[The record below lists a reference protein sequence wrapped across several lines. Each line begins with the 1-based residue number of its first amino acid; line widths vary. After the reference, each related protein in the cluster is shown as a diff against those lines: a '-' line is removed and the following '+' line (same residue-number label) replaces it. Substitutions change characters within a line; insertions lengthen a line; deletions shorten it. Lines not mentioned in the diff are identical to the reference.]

1 MGLDLRPAPE
11 QTGGRVRQA
20 PPGRGRWRTRLTRLD
35 LRLSPY
41 LYISPFYLL
50 FLLFGLFPLG
60 FTFWVSLHHWEIIGD
75 HEFIGLTNYTRLLT
89 DDQFWNSV
97 YNTFGMFFVATIP
110 QLLLALVLA
119 NALNRRL
126 RMPTLFRMGVLL
138 PLVTSVAAVAIVFT
152 QIYGRDYGM
161 ANWILGMFGVDN
173 IDWTANKWSSWLA
186 ISTMVDWRWTGYN
199 ALIFLAGMQA
209 IPRDLYEASAI
220 DGASRRQQFWRIT
233 VPLLRPTIIFVAII
247 STVGGLQLFT
257 EPLLFNSGHME
268 GGTLRQSQT
277 VAMYMF
283 ENAFQ
288 RFQYGYGSA
297 VAWMLF
303 MIILIFSI
311 INFLIIRRLA
321 GGIK

>member
-1 MGLDLRPAPE
+1 MSLDLRSAPA
-11 QTGGRVRQA
+11 QAGGRGTRPAV
-20 PPGRGRWRTRLTRLD
+20 PVRGRAKLSRLD
-35 LRLSPY
+35 IKLSPY
-41 LYISPFYLL
+41 LYISPFYVL

-60 FTFWVSLHHWEIIGD
+60 YTFWVSLHHWEIIGG
-75 HEFIGLTNYTRLLT
+75 HEFIGFRNYTRLLT

-97 YNTFGMFFVATIP
+97 GNTFAMFVIATVP
-110 QLLLALVLA
+110 QLIFALMLA
-119 NALNRRL
+119 NALNHRVRF
-126 RMPTLFRMGVLL
+126 PTLFRMGVLL

-152 QIYGRDYGM
+152 QIFGRDYGM
-161 ANWILGMFGVDN
+161 ANWFLHFFGVNN
-173 IDWTANKWSSWLA
+173 IDWQANKWSSWLA

-209 IPRDLYEASAI
+209 IPRDLYEAAAI

-233 VPLLRPTIIFVAII
+233 VPLLRPTIVFVSII
-247 STVGGLQLFT
+247 STIGGLQLFT

-283 ENAFQ
+283 ENAFN

-303 MIILIFSI
+303 LLIFIFSI
-311 INFLIIRRLA
+311 VNFLIIRRLA

>member
-1 MGLDLRPAPE
+1 
-11 QTGGRVRQA
+11 V
-20 PPGRGRWRTRLTRLD
+20 
-35 LRLSPY
+35 
-41 LYISPFYLL
+41 
-50 FLLFGLFPLG
+50 
-60 FTFWVSLHHWEIIGD
+60 
-75 HEFIGLTNYTRLLT
+75 
-89 DDQFWNSV
+89 
-97 YNTFGMFFVATIP
+97 P
-110 QLLLALVLA
+110 QLLLALWLA
-119 NALNRRL
+119 NALNRKL
-126 RMPTLFRMGVLL
+126 RFPTVFRMGVLL

-152 QIYGRDYGM
+152 QIFGRDYGM
-161 ANWILGMFGVDN
+161 ANWFLHFFGVNN
-173 IDWTANKWSSWLA
+173 IEWQANKWSSWLA

-209 IPRDLYEASAI
+209 IPRDLYEAAAI
-220 DGASRRQQFWRIT
+220 DGASRTQQFWRIT
-233 VPLLRPTIIFVAII
+233 VPMLRPTIIFVSII
-247 STVGGLQLFT
+247 STIGGLQLFT

-283 ENAFQ
+283 ENAFN

-303 MIILIFSI
+303 LIIFIFSI